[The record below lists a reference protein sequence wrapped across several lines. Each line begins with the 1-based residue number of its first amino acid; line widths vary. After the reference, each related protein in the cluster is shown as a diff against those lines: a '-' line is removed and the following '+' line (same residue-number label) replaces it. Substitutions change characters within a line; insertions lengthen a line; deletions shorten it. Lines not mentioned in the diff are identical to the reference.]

1 MTEQQAMSRT
11 ALERSVRALA
21 PLLSEARR
29 QRIADVV
36 NSRTGS
42 LAVLLE
48 NAWDEG
54 NRNAVLRS
62 MDAFGTHTL
71 HCINY
76 GKEGKATRKSS
87 GASEMRTDAGARNW
101 IVRRDWSDVETCI
114 RQLQREGFTIAS
126 TTPNS
131 NKTLQ
136 DVDFSKR
143 LVIAFG
149 NEHIGVSEALLEA
162 SDVKFSIPMIGF
174 VESFN
179 LSVSVAVTL
188 YQAFSQRLAR
198 LVGGVMKQSGR
209 GIH

>member
-1 MTEQQAMSRT
+1 MSRT

-76 GKEGKATRKSS
+76 GKEGKATSSS

-101 IVRRDWSDVETCI
+101 IVRRDWSEVETCI

-174 VESFN
+174 VESVN